1 MEKEK
6 DTVQLHRLSG
16 TDEKSIYEL
25 IDQRLEIS
33 TKDTAAVR
41 RDKERKQN
49 DYAQFLSE
57 IMGVPKEKLRDR
69 KLKRLCYEHLPELTK
84 ITGVT
89 YKDIFR
95 EISRN
100 PDGEYEEPRWASE
113 VETNMCSYCDLLSSD
128 NRKQVLSLIRSMLPD
143 VFEDPELDAE
153 TPLKKIMKANSVRS
167 YCSVETARQISELG
181 VDKQYRRRNIVYS
194 YNALELNILPYIAVN
209 FDVSLHWLLGL
220 DESVTVLAGNGE
232 TESIM
237 KLFCF
242 LPEERKNIV
251 YNAVAF
257 AVNEGGAL

>member
-1 MEKEK
+1 MGKEKE
-6 DTVQLHRLSG
+6 TVQLHRLSSG
-16 TDEKSIYEL
+16 DEKSIFDL
-25 IDQRLEIS
+25 IEQRLEIVPR
-33 TKDTAAVR
+33 DTAVIKKEKEKR
-41 RDKERKQN
+41 QRDYEE
-49 DYAQFLSE
+49 FLSE
-57 IMGVPKEKLRDR
+57 IMNIPKERLRDR

-89 YKDIFR
+89 YLDIFR
-95 EISRN
+95 AISRN
-100 PDGEYEEPRWASE
+100 PEGEFEEPRWASE
-113 VETNMCSYCDLLSSD
+113 VETSMCSYCDLLSSD
-128 NRKQVLSLIRSMLPD
+128 NRKQVLKLIKSMLPD

>member
-95 EISRN
+95 EIS
-100 PDGEYEEPRWASE
+100 
-113 VETNMCSYCDLLSSD
+113 MLSSD
-128 NRKQVLSLIRSMLPD
+128 NRKQVLALIRSMLPD